1 MSAYTRK
8 LEKERQRAIELE
20 KSRVV
25 LSRMFD
31 GKEAILDFW
40 NPRQFLEFIRV
51 ARRVPW
57 MNNDNFE
64 YFVNSIRKDPVPF
77 TLDDVSERIGILT
90 HQKRFHEFLANP
102 LHVNRVHESLSYWLP
117 QELLEYVN
125 FCQMSSDRR
134 YTEAMMKMTRWA
146 QEGGRTLSGQS
157 IYHFRYEDTEAAMN
171 MARVK

>member
-20 KSRVV
+20 KSRAV
-25 LSRMFD
+25 LSRVFD
-31 GKEAILDFW
+31 GKEAVLDLW

-57 MNNDNFE
+57 MNNDNIE

-77 TLDDVSERIGILT
+77 TLDDISERIGILT
-90 HQKRFHEFLANP
+90 NQKRFSEY
-102 LHVNRVHESLSYWLP
+102 VTTGVINRVHESLSYWRP
-117 QELLEYVN
+117 QKLLEYIN

-134 YTEAMMKMTRWA
+134 YIEAMMKMTRWA
-146 QEGGRTLSGQS
+146 QEGCQS
-157 IYHFRYEDTEAAMN
+157 TRFRYEDIEAAMN
-171 MARVK
+171 MARVKYIMEM